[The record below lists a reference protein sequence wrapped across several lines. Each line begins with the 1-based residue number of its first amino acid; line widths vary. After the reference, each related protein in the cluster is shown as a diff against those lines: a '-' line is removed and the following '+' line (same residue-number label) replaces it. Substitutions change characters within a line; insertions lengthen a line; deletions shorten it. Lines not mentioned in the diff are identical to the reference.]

1 MGRAEA
7 VCVWAWACQTEEEAR
22 KKAASNVIY

>member
-1 MGRAEA
+1 MQEAET

-22 KKAASNVIY
+22 KEAASNIIY